1 MAIFTV
7 RGSEYR
13 IERYLCSQLGVEK
26 LAARRD
32 VSVRDDEDEDADDDD
47 VPVTKLCRGARSS
60 AGLKVDL

>member
-13 IERYLCSQLGVEK
+13 IERHLCSQLGVEK
-26 LAARRD
+26 LAARRN
-32 VSVRDDEDEDADDDD
+32 VSVRDDEDDDDDD

>member
-13 IERYLCSQLGVEK
+13 IERHLCSQLGVEK

-32 VSVRDDEDEDADDDD
+32 VSVRDDEDDDDDD

>member
-13 IERYLCSQLGVEK
+13 IERHLCSQLGEEK

-32 VSVRDDEDEDADDDD
+32 VSVRDDEDADDDD
-47 VPVTKLCRGARSS
+47 VPVTKLCRGARSF

>member
-13 IERYLCSQLGVEK
+13 IERHLCSQLGVEK

-32 VSVRDDEDEDADDDD
+32 VSVRDDEDADDDDD

>member
-13 IERYLCSQLGVEK
+13 IKRHLCSQLGVEK

-32 VSVRDDEDEDADDDD
+32 VSVRDDEDADDDDD

>member
-13 IERYLCSQLGVEK
+13 IERHLCSQLGVEK
-26 LAARRD
+26 LVARRD
-32 VSVRDDEDEDADDDD
+32 VSVRDDEDDDDDD

>member
-13 IERYLCSQLGVEK
+13 IERHLCSQLGVEK

-32 VSVRDDEDEDADDDD
+32 VSVRDDEDAVDDD

>member
-13 IERYLCSQLGVEK
+13 IERHLCSQLGVEK

-32 VSVRDDEDEDADDDD
+32 VSVRDDEDDDDD
-47 VPVTKLCRGARSS
+47 VPVTKLCREARSS

>member
-13 IERYLCSQLGVEK
+13 IERHLCSQLGVEK

-32 VSVRDDEDEDADDDD
+32 VSVRDDEDADDDD

-60 AGLKVDL
+60 AGFKVDL

>member
-13 IERYLCSQLGVEK
+13 IERHLCSQLGVEK

-32 VSVRDDEDEDADDDD
+32 VSVRDDEDDDGDD

>member
-13 IERYLCSQLGVEK
+13 IERHLCSQLGVEK

-32 VSVRDDEDEDADDDD
+32 VSVRDDEDDDDDD
-47 VPVTKLCRGARSS
+47 VPVTKLCREARSS

>member
-32 VSVRDDEDEDADDDD
+32 VSVRDDEDDDDDD

>member
-13 IERYLCSQLGVEK
+13 IERHLCSQLGVEK

-32 VSVRDDEDEDADDDD
+32 VSVRDDEDDDDDD

-60 AGLKVDL
+60 AGFKVDL